1 MRRGKDGF
9 GVVSITSGVCRA
21 VAACIGGSGHPQ
33 ILPADMIVLVWQRVK
48 TAETRLLALM
58 ERVRLGRQRGG
69 VVRAAR
75 AVVERAEGEPAGRAV
90 VILPRRFGWLVAM
103 VGPTAAVRGSQLAH
117 LLDDPEMV
125 ALVRDVPQAR
135 RLLAP
140 LCRML
145 GVEKCGVLALRP
157 PVVRAA
163 RVRRVRAGGEAAAV
177 PAMARPG
184 YGSGFDF
191 AILLRFVTDL
201 CGLDGVEVPPGPMD
215 RVAALAMTAT

>member
-1 MRRGKDGF
+1 MPVAFGDGLCVLPWF
-9 GVVSITSGVCRA
+9 MDLSFLTGLRACLAQITSGVCRA
-21 VAACIGGSGHPQ
+21 VAACVGGSGRPQ

-58 ERVRLGRQRGG
+58 ERVRLGRQRLS

-75 AVVERAEGEPAGRAV
+75 AVVGRADGEPAGRV
-90 VILPRRFGWLVAM
+90 VVALPRRFGWLVAM

-145 GVEKCGVLALRP
+145 GVEKCGVLAVR
-157 PVVRAA
+157 PVVPRVA
-163 RVRRVRAGGEAAAV
+163 RVRRIRAAGEAVLV

-184 YGSGFDF
+184 YVPSARWPRAVGLRATSR
-191 AILLRFVTDL
+191 LLR
-201 CGLDGVEVPPGPMD
+201 G
-215 RVAALAMTAT
+215 